1 MQIILPPSFQKS
13 QIPGLP
19 DGITS
24 LPVKYAI
31 WPQLTLVT
39 GRQNSDLISPG
50 LLCSAGLNSFFVLV
64 CH

>member
-31 WPQLTLVT
+31 SQTDKIAILLALVYYAML
-39 GRQNSDLISPG
+39 G
-50 LLCSAGLNSFFVLV
+50 
-64 CH
+64 